1 MDQQRNDATF
11 APDEHVESETE
22 NMAETSKPHDPIE
35 SLLVREDANFAELVA
50 EFVDGLAE
58 RLAAMEDAMQAA
70 DFEQL
75 RTYAH
80 RLKGSGGGYGYPL
93 LTEHAASL
101 EQCARQKAVDACAEQ
116 IEELKRI
123 CDRVVV
129 TVQA

>member
-1 MDQQRNDATF
+1 M
-11 APDEHVESETE
+11 
-22 NMAETSKPHDPIE
+22 
-35 SLLVREDANFAELVA
+35 VREDPNFADLVA

-58 RLAAMEDAMQAA
+58 RVAGMEQAMRAA

-75 RTYAH
+75 RICAH

-93 LTEHAASL
+93 LTEYAASL
-101 EQCARQKAVDACAEQ
+101 KQSARQQAIDACAEQ
-116 IEELKRI
+116 IDEIKKI